1 MTIRMTRRGVLGA
14 SLAAAL
20 PMPALAQAKPDRIVV
35 NISGGAMTNL
45 FRRTYFAEFEKRHGI
60 RVVDTSPVDFGKL
73 RAMVESGNVEWTV
86 TELGGQDFVRAQ
98 QMNLLEPLDL
108 SIIDLSRYPEAVRN
122 TTHTF
127 PSSVYSTVM
136 AYRTDVFP
144 NNTHP
149 KGWAEFWD
157 VRRFPGPRSLRN
169 HPVDNLE
176 FALLADGVKPDELYP
191 LDIDRALASIDRIKD
206 DLILWE
212 AASQTPQLLKSKEA
226 VYVATWDNVFEEDGF
241 FVNFAPGIWDVA
253 YFVMPKGAPNPELA
267 MKLLHEMSKVE
278 NQARAA
284 EITPVAGPS
293 PTIMDHI
300 SPAIQAKMP
309 TNPEL
314 RKTQAGSDR
323 MWWAEHGD
331 EAERRWSEYM
341 LKNF

>member
-1 MTIRMTRRGVLGA
+1 MKRI
-14 SLAAAL
+14 LAAGSVVLLAAL
-20 PMPALAQAKPDRIVV
+20 SAGHASDAKSDVKEIRI
-35 NISGGAMTNL
+35 IESGG
-45 FRRTYFAEFEKRHGI
+45 
-60 RVVDTSPVDFGKL
+60 TSGESIDIAYGAPFTEATGVRLVREQPPSLGKL
-73 RAMVESGNVEWTV
+73 KAMVKSGNVTADLM
-86 TELGGQDFVRAQ
+86 ELSGPGVETARAQ
-98 QMNLLEPLDL
+98 GLIEDLDWDLIDPQDMNE
-108 SIIDLSRYPEAVRN
+108 EARLPYAFGYQYFALFLASMPDAKPVN
-122 TTHTF
+122 
-127 PSSVYSTVM
+127 S
-136 AYRTDVFP
+136 
-144 NNTHP
+144 
-149 KGWAEFWD
+149 WQEFWD
-157 VRRFPGPRSLRN
+157 TERQPGRRAIPAYARYALPL
-169 HPVDNLE
+169 
-176 FALLADGVKPDELYP
+176 ALLADGVKPDELYP